1 MRLAG
6 KLCRRGAW
14 LIAAVGLTVIVYL
27 TFFVI
32 NNAGDQASS
41 GLDFRQLLIS
51 LALALL
57 MAIPIGFFFLILFAV
72 GAFLEYLSTEK
83 NTQEVNDERVEIISL
98 PEMR

>member
-1 MRLAG
+1 
-6 KLCRRGAW
+6 
-14 LIAAVGLTVIVYL
+14 
-27 TFFVI
+27 
-32 NNAGDQASS
+32 
-41 GLDFRQLLIS
+41 
-51 LALALL
+51 